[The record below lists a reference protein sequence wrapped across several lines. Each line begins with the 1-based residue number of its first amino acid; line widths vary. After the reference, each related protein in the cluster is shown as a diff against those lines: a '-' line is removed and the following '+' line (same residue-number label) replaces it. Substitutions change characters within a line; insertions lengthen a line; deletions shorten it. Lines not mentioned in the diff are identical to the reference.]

1 LRGERTEGRK
11 TIEVSTVKRA
21 AEKADGG
28 LGEALEFMR
37 LLWSVDHV
45 LQRTSKQMDRT
56 LGVTGPQRLVVR
68 ILGRNP
74 GLSAGEVAQTLRIHP
89 STLTGIL
96 KRLEQRKIIRRV
108 TDPTDRRRVFLHLH
122 GLGETINAARA
133 GTVEEAVERVLERR
147 SPEEITGAWSVLEA
161 LVAELEARLPEDELT
176 PRKAAPRSG
185 HKVHGI

>member
-1 LRGERTEGRK
+1 M
-11 TIEVSTVKRA
+11 KRA
-21 AEKADGG
+21 EEKADGG
-28 LGEALEFMR
+28 LGETLEFMS
-37 LLWSVDHV
+37 LLWSVDHA

-133 GTVEEAVERVLERR
+133 GTVEEAVERTLERR
-147 SPEEITGAWSVLEA
+147 PPEELSGVRSLLEA
-161 LVAELEARLPEDELT
+161 LIAELEARLPEDELS
-176 PRKAAPRSG
+176 PRRSAPRSG
-185 HKVHGI
+185 RNVHGI